1 MDMKVQ
7 GKDRLYVKFV
17 AEQLG
22 LDGSYVPRTYI
33 EQIQLEKLVNDVMVW
48 LLLATMHSTASGWV
62 SGSKMLNLQALP
74 DDLKTK
80 LSIDDDFAGSPK
92 EALSRASAD
101 RRMKHL
107 GRYFQFFYNLIYFQ
121 SKLIDS
127 KKRKSKYMNKYGNW
141 TNEHFSQYH
150 LPIT

>member
-33 EQIQLEKLVNDVMVW
+33 EQIQLEKLVNDVM
-48 LLLATMHSTASGWV
+48 
-62 SGSKMLNLQALP
+62 ALP

-80 LSIDDDFAGSPK
+80 LSIDDDFAASPK

-101 RRMKHL
+101 RRMKHIGL
-107 GRYFQFFYNLIYFQ
+107 YSQFFYNLIYFP
-121 SKLIDS
+121 SKLREN
-127 KKRKSKYMNKYGNW
+127 KRWKRKYMNKCGN
-141 TNEHFSQYH
+141 
-150 LPIT
+150 